1 MLLREDRNKWINVAI
16 KKSHL
21 FTDTE
26 SDLKC
31 FKYRGFLGN
40 IWFFV
45 CGKEQYFDT
54 GAQISEMP
62 GSDLLC
68 RQLGISYF
76 VPSTLSEW
84 FLWRTAFRRRNY
96 DAFSPGL
103 RKLYWTSNKLK
114 VWIIRQCCPLMD
126 KACNIHNCP
135 GGLGSVAASR
145 FWLKQCKVITD
156 WSLYWRTEWGGLLM
170 LDFKLSV
177 L

>member
-1 MLLREDRNKWINVAI
+1 MWQLRSLTFSLIQNQIWSVSN
-16 KKSHL
+16 
-21 FTDTE
+21 TE
-26 SDLKC
+26 VFLVTSD
-31 FKYRGFLGN
+31 FLC
-40 IWFFV
+40 V
-45 CGKEQYFDT
+45 CVCVKEQYFDT

-68 RQLGISYF
+68 GQLGISYF

-103 RKLYWTSNKLK
+103 RKLHWTSNKLK